1 MPDACSNCGSELDTS
16 DLPCP
21 GCGVIND
28 TFPSRLNATDRLAS
42 AFSYW
47 TFVPAIIFLL
57 WGRFKSNS
65 VVRFHCFQS
74 IFLTVSAAVL
84 AGLMWAA
91 FVSLTFI
98 PFLFTALIVTISCLG
113 CFVLWVVLVAKAFQG
128 RQFKLPL
135 IGRFAEELTNR

>member
-1 MPDACSNCGSELDTS
+1 MSGACSNCGVELNECT
-16 DLPCP
+16 LPCP

-28 TFPSRLNATDRLAS
+28 SAASRLEVPDRLAA

-47 TFVPAIIFLL
+47 TFIPAIIFLF

-74 IFLTVSAAVL
+74 IFLTVAAAVL
-84 AGLMWAA
+84 AGLLWAA

-98 PFLFTALIVTISCLG
+98 PFLFAALIVTISCLG

-128 RQFKLPL
+128 KQFKLPL
-135 IGRFAEELTNR
+135 IGNFAEERANR